1 MERFPHLKFLQKITG
16 KPRLKYVPTPSETTQ
31 RNLENRLG
39 HYGYLSERTSQ
50 LKSSW
55 VSELSQRAINDLPPL
70 DENVIPVFLQINP
83 DLIGND
89 FDLKSFGIEII
100 SQEENGFII
109 GASLDGLNA
118 LNSKI
123 SKFAVNEHGGAKIA
137 DFWQIITGNQW
148 KPENILSEHLF
159 SIWRTIDDADVFTV
173 EVGIAFDKPLGKE
186 PDASKQGGQARL
198 KKYRNSQIE
207 RDDKLMERQN
217 QFDEFILYYGERLSS
232 FIDLEDSFSCEIEIS
247 GKGLKDLIDNYPFIF
262 EVSEIDKI
270 SAISSTETEEATVEI
285 QVIAPDDD
293 SPEIAVIDSGIMEEH
308 KYLTASI
315 IKNNSKSYVV
325 GDNSTADY
333 VLGGGHGTRVAGAI
347 LYPYGLPSPN
357 ESYQLP
363 CFIRNLR
370 VLDHNNQLTD
380 IFPAELMQE
389 IVKDNGDC
397 KVFNLSISST
407 APYRLKHMSSWAA
420 TIDNLINQNRVLF
433 IISAGNIVSDV
444 VRDYIINGKNYP
456 DFLSE
461 PRCRLANPAQSCFA
475 LTVGSINHSTFEDDY
490 WKSLGDEHDVSAF
503 SRIGTGIWGM
513 IKPDV
518 VEFGGGL
525 IISKSVFSTVRHNE
539 FTAPELLRST
549 LNGGNAVGKDIVGTS
564 FATPKVSYIVAQLLK
579 LYPDEDV
586 NLLRGLVVQGARLPK
601 DFFVNPTSKSIRYLG
616 YGIPSLDRVT
626 NNTHQRVTFYN
637 TNNIKVEEGHIYS
650 LKIPES
656 LRSPAEEY
664 DILIEVTLSYTAKVR
679 RTRQKT
685 KSYLS
690 TWLDWTSSKLGEP
703 LKTFKD
709 YVLSE
714 IEKGQPTFYD
724 KDSRNDLTGW
734 DWKIKNTTRGA
745 VEGINRTNSTI
756 QKDWS
761 IIKSHD
767 LPEEISFAVRAHKGW
782 DKTEEEVPY
791 SLVVSIEILNSNLE
805 IYEAIRIENELEVE
819 IDS

>member
-16 KPRLKYVPTPSETTQ
+16 KPRLNYVPNPNEITQ
-31 RNLENRLG
+31 RNLDNRSE
-39 HYGYLSERTSQ
+39 HCGYLFQKTSS
-50 LKSSW
+50 LKTSW
-55 VSELSQRAINDLPPL
+55 LKEVSQRENNDLPPL
-70 DENVIPVFLQINP
+70 DENVIPIFLQINP

-100 SQEENGFII
+100 SQEEDGFII

-118 LNSKI
+118 LNLKI
-123 SKFAVNEHGGAKIA
+123 QKFVDQVYGGAKIA
-137 DFWQIITGNQW
+137 DFWQIIEGNQW
-148 KPENILSEHLF
+148 KPENILSEYLLSLWKNIEDNEIF
-159 SIWRTIDDADVFTV
+159 AV

-186 PDASKQGGQARL
+186 PDPTKQGGKVRL
-198 KKYRNSQIE
+198 QKYRDSQVE
-207 RDDKLMERQN
+207 RDDKLIERQD
-217 QFDEFILYYGERLSS
+217 QFDEFIGYYGERSSS
-232 FIDLEDSFSCEIEIS
+232 FIDLEDSFSCKIEIT
-247 GKGLKDLIDNYPFIF
+247 GKGLKDLVENYPFVF
-262 EVSEIDKI
+262 EISEIDKI
-270 SAISSTETEEATVEI
+270 NTVNGAEVEEAIIEI
-285 QVIAPDDD
+285 QVIAPEKN

-308 KYLTASI
+308 KYLSASI
-315 IKNNSKSYVV
+315 ITKNSRSYVV
-325 GDNSTADY
+325 GDNSTADQ

-347 LYPYGLPSPN
+347 LYPYGLPRPD
-357 ESYQLP
+357 EVYQLP
-363 CFIRNLR
+363 CFVRNLR
-370 VLDHNNQLTD
+370 VLNHNNELLNA
-380 IFPAELMQE
+380 FPAQLMQE
-389 IVKDNGDC
+389 IVEDNSDC
-397 KVFNLSISST
+397 KVFNLSINST
-407 APYRLKHMSSWAA
+407 TPYRLKHMSSWAA
-420 TIDNLINQNRVLF
+420 TIDNLINENRILF
-433 IISAGNIVSDV
+433 IISAGNIDSDV
-444 VRDYIINGKNYP
+444 VREYINKGNNYP
-456 DFLSE
+456 EFLNE
-461 PRCRLANPAQSCFA
+461 PYCRLANPAQSCFA
-475 LTVGSINHSTFEDDY
+475 LTIGSINHSTFEDDY

-525 IISKSVFSTVRHNE
+525 VISKSVFGSVRNNE
-539 FTAPELLRST
+539 FTSPELLRST
-549 LNGGNAVGKDIVGTS
+549 INGGNAFGKDRVGTS

-579 LYPDEDV
+579 LYPDEDI

-601 DFFVNPTSKSIRYLG
+601 DFFINPTSKSIRCLG

-626 NNTHQRVTFYN
+626 NNTHQRITFYN
-637 TNNIKVEEGHIYS
+637 TNNIKVEEAHIYS

-703 LKTFKD
+703 LNEFKD

-734 DWKIKNTTRGA
+734 NWKIKNTSKGS
-745 VEGINRTNSTI
+745 VEGISRTNSTI

-767 LPEEISFAVRAHKGW
+767 LPDELSFAVRAHKGW
-782 DKTEEEVPY
+782 DKMEEEVSY
-791 SLVVSIEILNSNLE
+791 SLIVSIEILNSNLE
-805 IYEAIRIENELEVE
+805 IYEAIRVENEIELET
-819 IDS
+819 